1 MKKKILKILYLNFFS
16 FFLFFNALCQQK
28 IDTFS
33 NGKPIEIFADKG
45 IEWHKNDKKYIA
57 KGNAK
62 AIQEDFIVTS
72 DSLEAYYTEDDGE
85 ETKIDLLRALGNVV
99 IKNKSAEIFGGKI
112 ATFDVK
118 KDYFKIIG
126 NNLTLISQ
134 KDHLKAKKKIE
145 FWRKENIA
153 IATGDAVANREKK
166 YILRA
171 HRLAWYLEKESSE
184 EDGFS
189 IKKIVGFKNV
199 EIENDNEIAFSD
211 KALYNN
217 KKEEC
222 KLFGNV
228 KIKRGENFLT
238 GDFAI
243 INMKTGVS
251 KLLPRKSDS
260 LGRTEE
266 RVKALIL
273 KEENNE

>member
-1 MKKKILKILYLNFFS
+1 MKKKELKILYLNIFS
-16 FFLFFNALCQQK
+16 FFLFFSALSQQK

-62 AIQEDFIVTS
+62 AIQEDFVVTS
-72 DSLEAYYTEDDGE
+72 DSLEAYYTEDDGS
-85 ETKIDLLRALGNVV
+85 ETKIDLLKALGNVV
-99 IKNKSAEIFGGKI
+99 IKNKSAKIFGGKI
-112 ATFDVK
+112 ATFDVE

-126 NNLTLISQ
+126 DNLTLISQ
-134 KDHLKAKKKIE
+134 KDRLNAKKKIE

-153 IATGDAVANREKK
+153 IATGNAVANREKK

-184 EDGFS
+184 KDGFS

-251 KLLPRKSDS
+251 KLLPRKNDS
-260 LGRTEE
+260 LGKTEE

>member
-1 MKKKILKILYLNFFS
+1 MKKKILKILYLNIFS
-16 FFLFFNALCQQK
+16 FFLFFNALSQQK

-57 KGNAK
+57 NGNAK
-62 AIQEDFIVTS
+62 AIQDDFIVTS

-99 IKNKSAEIFGGKI
+99 IKNKSAKIFGGKI
-112 ATFDVK
+112 ATFEVK

-126 NNLTLISQ
+126 DNLTLISQ
-134 KDHLKAKKKIE
+134 KDRLTAKKKIE

-153 IATGDAVANREKK
+153 IATGNAVANREKK

-171 HRLAWYLEKESSE
+171 HRLAWYLEKENSE
-184 EDGFS
+184 KESFS

-238 GDFAI
+238 GDFAV

-251 KLLPRKSDS
+251 KLLPRKNDS

>member
-1 MKKKILKILYLNFFS
+1 MKKKNLKILYLNFFS

>member
-1 MKKKILKILYLNFFS
+1 MKKKILKILFLNLFS
-16 FFLFFNALCQQK
+16 FFLFLNALSQQK

-57 KGNAK
+57 NGNAK

-99 IKNKSAEIFGGKI
+99 IKNKSAKIFGGKI

-134 KDHLKAKKKIE
+134 KDHLTAKKKIE

-153 IATGDAVANREKK
+153 IATGNAVANREKK

-184 EDGFS
+184 KEIFS

-251 KLLPRKSDS
+251 KLLPRKNDS

>member
-1 MKKKILKILYLNFFS
+1 MKKKFLKILYLNIFS
-16 FFLFFNALCQQK
+16 FFLFFNALSQQK

-57 KGNAK
+57 NGNAK

-99 IKNKSAEIFGGKI
+99 IRNKSAKIFGGKI

-126 NNLTLISQ
+126 DNLTLISQ
-134 KDHLKAKKKIE
+134 KDRLNAKKKIE

-153 IATGDAVANREKK
+153 IATGNAVANREKK

-184 EDGFS
+184 KESFS

-238 GDFAI
+238 GDFAV

-251 KLLPRKSDS
+251 KLLPRKNDS
-260 LGRTEE
+260 LGRAEE

>member
-1 MKKKILKILYLNFFS
+1 MKKKILKILFLNLFS
-16 FFLFFNALCQQK
+16 FFLFFNALSQQK

-57 KGNAK
+57 NGNAK

-99 IKNKSAEIFGGKI
+99 IKNKSAKIFGGKI

-126 NNLTLISQ
+126 DNLTLISQ
-134 KDHLKAKKKIE
+134 KDHLTAKKKIE

-153 IATGDAVANREKK
+153 IATGNAVANREKK

-184 EDGFS
+184 KESIS

-251 KLLPRKSDS
+251 KLLPRKNDS

>member
-1 MKKKILKILYLNFFS
+1 MKKKILKILYLNIFS
-16 FFLFFNALCQQK
+16 FFLFFNALSQQK

-57 KGNAK
+57 NGNAK

-99 IKNKSAEIFGGKI
+99 IKNKSAKIFGGKI

-126 NNLTLISQ
+126 DNLTLISQ
-134 KDHLKAKKKIE
+134 KDHLTAKKKIE

-153 IATGDAVANREKK
+153 IATGNAVANREKK

-171 HRLAWYLEKESSE
+171 HRLAWYLEKENSE
-184 EDGFS
+184 KESFS

-217 KKEEC
+217 NKEEC

-251 KLLPRKSDS
+251 KLLPRKNDS

>member
-1 MKKKILKILYLNFFS
+1 M
-16 FFLFFNALCQQK
+16 
-28 IDTFS
+28 
-33 NGKPIEIFADKG
+33 
-45 IEWHKNDKKYIA
+45 
-57 KGNAK
+57 
-62 AIQEDFIVTS
+62 
-72 DSLEAYYTEDDGE
+72 
-85 ETKIDLLRALGNVV
+85 
-99 IKNKSAEIFGGKI
+99 
-112 ATFDVK
+112 
-118 KDYFKIIG
+118 
-126 NNLTLISQ
+126 
-134 KDHLKAKKKIE
+134 
-145 FWRKENIA
+145 
-153 IATGDAVANREKK
+153 
-166 YILRA
+166 
-171 HRLAWYLEKESSE
+171 AWYLEKESSE

>member
-1 MKKKILKILYLNFFS
+1 MKKKNFKILYLNIFS
-16 FFLFFNALCQQK
+16 FFLFFNALSQQK

-57 KGNAK
+57 NGNAK
-62 AIQEDFIVTS
+62 AIQDDFIVTS

-99 IKNKSAEIFGGKI
+99 IKNKSAKIFGGKI
-112 ATFDVK
+112 ATFEVK

-126 NNLTLISQ
+126 DNLTLISQ
-134 KDHLKAKKKIE
+134 KDRLTAKKKIE

-153 IATGDAVANREKK
+153 IATGNAVANREKK

-171 HRLAWYLEKESSE
+171 HRLAWYLEKENSE
-184 EDGFS
+184 KESFS

-238 GDFAI
+238 GDFAV

-251 KLLPRKSDS
+251 KLLPRKNDS

-266 RVKALIL
+266 RVKALIF

>member
-228 KIKRGENFLT
+228 KIRRGENFLT

>member
-1 MKKKILKILYLNFFS
+1 MKKKILKILYLNIFS
-16 FFLFFNALCQQK
+16 FFLFFNALSQQK

-57 KGNAK
+57 NGNAK

-99 IKNKSAEIFGGKI
+99 IKNKSAKIFGGKI
-112 ATFDVK
+112 ATFEVK

-126 NNLTLISQ
+126 DNLTLISQ
-134 KDHLKAKKKIE
+134 KDRLTAKKKIE

-153 IATGDAVANREKK
+153 IATGNAVANREKK

-171 HRLAWYLEKESSE
+171 HRLAWYLEKENSE
-184 EDGFS
+184 KESFS

-238 GDFAI
+238 GDFAV

-251 KLLPRKSDS
+251 KLLPRKNDS

>member
-1 MKKKILKILYLNFFS
+1 MKKKILKILYLNIFS
-16 FFLFFNALCQQK
+16 FFLFFNALSQQK

-57 KGNAK
+57 NGNAK

-99 IKNKSAEIFGGKI
+99 IKNKSAKIFGGKI
-112 ATFDVK
+112 ATFEVK

-126 NNLTLISQ
+126 DNLTLISQ
-134 KDHLKAKKKIE
+134 KDRLTAKKKIE

-153 IATGDAVANREKK
+153 IATGNAVANREKK

-171 HRLAWYLEKESSE
+171 HRLAWYLEKENSE
-184 EDGFS
+184 KESFS

-238 GDFAI
+238 GDFAV

-251 KLLPRKSDS
+251 KLLPRKNDS

-266 RVKALIL
+266 RVKALIF

>member
-1 MKKKILKILYLNFFS
+1 MKKKNFKILYLNIFS
-16 FFLFFNALCQQK
+16 FFLFFNALSQQK

-57 KGNAK
+57 NGNAK
-62 AIQEDFIVTS
+62 AIQDDFIVTS

-99 IKNKSAEIFGGKI
+99 IKNKSAKIFGGKI
-112 ATFDVK
+112 ATFEVK

-126 NNLTLISQ
+126 DNLTLISQ
-134 KDHLKAKKKIE
+134 KDRLTAKKKIE

-153 IATGDAVANREKK
+153 IATGNAVANREKK

-171 HRLAWYLEKESSE
+171 HRLAWYLEKENSE
-184 EDGFS
+184 KESFS

-238 GDFAI
+238 GDFAV

-251 KLLPRKSDS
+251 KLLPRKNDS

>member
-1 MKKKILKILYLNFFS
+1 MKKKIFKILYLNIFS
-16 FFLFFNALCQQK
+16 FFLFFNALSQQK

-57 KGNAK
+57 NGNAK

-99 IKNKSAEIFGGKI
+99 IKNKSAKIFGGKI
-112 ATFDVK
+112 ATFEVK

-126 NNLTLISQ
+126 DNLTLISQ
-134 KDHLKAKKKIE
+134 KDRLTAKKKIE

-153 IATGDAVANREKK
+153 IATGNAVANREKK

-171 HRLAWYLEKESSE
+171 HRLAWYLEKENSE
-184 EDGFS
+184 KESFS